1 MGEATEFVI
10 DRKQKEG
17 PWGQDTAPKD
27 VPSVTYSLKLKE
39 SPKRTSLAVNQT
51 FTKEPF
57 SQGRSILHIQTI
69 AVSFF
74 SFKLT

>member
-17 PWGQDTAPKD
+17 SWGQDTAPKD
-27 VPSVTYSLKLKE
+27 VTYSLKLKE
-39 SPKRTSLAVNQT
+39 SAKRTSLAVNQT
-51 FTKEPF
+51 FTKESF

-69 AVSFF
+69 AVSFLF
-74 SFKLT
+74 LQTDPKF